1 MLKSKLLLS
10 ILLIISLVI
19 PIGAQS
25 PNSQQTNQDDSVI
38 KIGTQL
44 VNLDVQVI
52 NKKNNIPVKGL
63 TIDNFEIY
71 EDGVKQTISNFSQDQ
86 LPLSVLVLLDVSGS
100 VEGISTELKEAT
112 IKALNSLK
120 PEDEVSLMAFATG
133 TGQLNSFTKN
143 KQAVIDSVEEIRRK
157 TIAYGKG
164 TDFNNAV
171 FDAID
176 HMKKYSNP
184 TYRKAVIAITDNILS
199 LPPDDEKKKVINK
212 LLESDISI
220 NALLVEDS
228 KVKLRTFSFNQ
239 TSLSTFGSNGFVGQK
254 GGGGGGGGG
263 GRPPAASPPART
275 PTITR
280 NTESSSPALRSVN
293 TSSLSRDV
301 VDEYVKETGG
311 EIVDARKTPLVD
323 RFTELVSHLR
333 ARYSLAYISS
343 NSNNKV
349 KLRKLKVKVVSAGKE
364 MDDIVIKTKKGYF
377 SLPE

>member
-1 MLKSKLLLS
+1 MS